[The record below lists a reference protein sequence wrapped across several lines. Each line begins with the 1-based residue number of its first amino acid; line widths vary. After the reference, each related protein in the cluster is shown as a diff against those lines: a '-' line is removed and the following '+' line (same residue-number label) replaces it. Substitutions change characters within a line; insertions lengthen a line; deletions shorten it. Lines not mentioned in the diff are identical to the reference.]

1 MGNNGKQWEIIG
13 NYGKLWEIMGNEMII
28 IQV

>member
-1 MGNNGKQWEIIG
+1 MGNNGKQWEIMG
-13 NYGKLWEIMGNEMII
+13 NNWQLWEIMGNEMII